1 MRDRHEAQWRSQGIS
16 IGVARMGPVII
27 FGWQACV
34 SPGDAELFKTH
45 IGNISTLFGIQV
57 KKKNTLILYS
67 YLVLNCVDLPIAICV
82 FFCIVRLS
90 RTMVV
95 EICNDSKVLYFIVE
109 MSSVYGDKPS
119 QFSQCIIRNTKQG
132 CKIRSAM
139 FF

>member
-1 MRDRHEAQWRSQGIS
+1 
-16 IGVARMGPVII
+16 MGPVII

-34 SPGDAELFKTH
+34 SPGDAEPFKTH

-82 FFCIVRLS
+82 FFCIVQLS